1 MSSFVARRFLST
13 TARRMTASSKVELK
27 KDSKKN
33 PEVIILGAVVACALG
48 GAGLYFGND
57 TPLPFLTPFRVDHI
71 QLPATIPRHGSP
83 AVVLLLWVPGSNPTH
98 ANSEASVAVA
108 SQAWENN
115 GSGKYQYY
123 PGGDISKAPKDAP
136 SALNVVVVPKMTLPA
151 DVHERYNK
159 WGKEGYP

>member
-13 TARRMTASSKVELK
+13 TARRMTASSKHELK

-48 GAGLYFGND
+48 GAGLYF
-57 TPLPFLTPFRVDHI
+57 
-71 QLPATIPRHGSP
+71 
-83 AVVLLLWVPGSNPTH
+83 GSNPTH

-123 PGGDISKAPKDAP
+123 PGGDTSKAPKDAP

-151 DVHERYNK
+151 EVHERYNK